1 MAVVYTKSAS
11 LTAMDTPGSAL
22 PLSRLQRSSLKIAK
36 GKVEVANGDSIGS
49 VLRFVR
55 IPSNAI
61 IHQIQVKI
69 TGTITSAAGD
79 LGVYRSS
86 TSTTAS
92 GTVVDVDLFCSA
104 RTFASAVADWTDITN
119 ESASITATVAEY
131 PLWQMAGAS
140 SDPGELYEIAI
151 TLTAAAA
158 AAGQIHLAVLYSD

>member
-11 LTAMDTPGSAL
+11 LTAMDTPGQAL
-22 PLSRLQRSSLKIAK
+22 PLSRLQRSSLKMAK

-49 VLRFVR
+49 ILRFCR

-61 IHQIQVKI
+61 VHQVLVKV
-69 TGTITSAAGD
+69 TGTITSVAGD

-86 TSTTAS
+86 TSTTSA
-92 GTVVDVDLFCSA
+92 GAVVDVDLFCSA
-104 RTFASAVADWTDITN
+104 RSFATAIADWTDITN
-119 ESASITATVAEY
+119 ESTSITATVAEY
-131 PLWQMAGAS
+131 PLWQMAGET

-158 AAGQIHLAVLYSD
+158 AAGQITLCVLYSD